1 MGRLTKFGKANDM
14 EKGTDGYNYLQS
26 ASEADYKT
34 NLNTAVRSDYDLI
47 YGIGYKLK
55 DAIEEVSKQ
64 NLKINSLLLMTQLMT
79 VIM

>member
-1 MGRLTKFGKANDM
+1 M

-55 DAIEEVSKQ
+55 DAIEEVSKTK